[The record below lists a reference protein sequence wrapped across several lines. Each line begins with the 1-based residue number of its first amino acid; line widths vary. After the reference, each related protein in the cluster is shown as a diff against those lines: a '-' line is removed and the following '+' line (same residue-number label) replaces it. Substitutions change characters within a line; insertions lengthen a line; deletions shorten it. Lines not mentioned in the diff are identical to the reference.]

1 MYADRNHLLILRFD
15 DSLRLEGSEVLMV
28 QRRRMGSL
36 ITWAISDP
44 FFAHANRGLL
54 ILHRLQPTVVRLTR
68 GENNRWSLNSSFG
81 SASICYPQIRKD
93 YVYESLPRDRS
104 LNNRA
109 HVRQYLRL
117 S

>member
-1 MYADRNHLLILRFD
+1 
-15 DSLRLEGSEVLMV
+15 
-28 QRRRMGSL
+28 MGSL
-36 ITWAISDP
+36 ITWAIGDP

-54 ILHRLQPTVVRLTR
+54 ILHRLLPAVVRLTR

-93 YVYESLPRDRS
+93 YVYEPLPRDRS

-109 HVRQYLRL
+109 HVHQYLRL